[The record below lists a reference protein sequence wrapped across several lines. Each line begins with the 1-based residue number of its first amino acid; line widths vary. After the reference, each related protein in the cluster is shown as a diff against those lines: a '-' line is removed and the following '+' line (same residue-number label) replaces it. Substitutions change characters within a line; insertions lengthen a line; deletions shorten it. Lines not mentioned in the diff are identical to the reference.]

1 MRFGCILFFRGTV
14 TDVAVEHEERG
25 ASFRFVED
33 SEGMLDALDVIGV
46 ADAQNVPAVSEESR
60 SDVFGERD
68 AGVAFNGDVVVVPD
82 PAKVIEAQVA
92 CERGSLRR
100 DAFHHAAVAAD
111 GVNVVVEDVEVR
123 FVVAVGEPFLS
134 DGHANTRC
142 DALAERSGGRLDAG
156 DPMIFRMARRAAVEL
171 AEARRA
177 AVELAEAPDVVE
189 RNGRVPEIFVVSIY
203 GLRLGEMQNRPKQH
217 RGVAVRQDEPV
228 AIGPYRVLRIEVHH
242 PVPNCID

>member
-1 MRFGCILFFRGTV
+1 M
-14 TDVAVEHEERG
+14 G
-25 ASFRFVED
+25 AAFRFVED
-33 SEGMLDALDVIGV
+33 GEGMLDALDVIGV

-60 SDVFGERD
+60 SDVFGECD
-68 AGVAFNGDVVVVPD
+68 TGVAFNGDVVVVPD
-82 PAKVIEAQVA
+82 PAKVIEAKMAGQ
-92 CERGSLRR
+92 RGSLRC

-111 GVNVVVEDVEVR
+111 GVDVVVEDVEVR
-123 FVVAVGEPFLS
+123 FVVPVGEPFLS

-142 DALAERSGGRLDAG
+142 DALAERSGRGLDAG
-156 DPMIFRMARRAAVEL
+156 DPMIFRM
-171 AEARRA
+171 ARRA

-217 RGVAVRQDEPV
+217 RGVAVRQYEPV
-228 AIGPYRVLRIEVHH
+228 AIGPDRVLRIEVHH